1 MSHLYVIISVL
12 LLLCLFPMPYG
23 YYTFVRFISMSTFIY
38 LGIKHFKNKQESIG
52 FIFISLALLFQPF
65 FKLALGRILWNLVD
79 MIVAGILILLFIKEG
94 TNADSQK

>member
-1 MSHLYVIISVL
+1 
-12 LLLCLFPMPYG
+12 
-23 YYTFVRFISMSTFIY
+23 MSTFIY
-38 LGIKHFKNKQESIG
+38 LCIKHFKNKQGSIG

-79 MIVAGILILLFIKEG
+79 VMVVGILILLFIKEG